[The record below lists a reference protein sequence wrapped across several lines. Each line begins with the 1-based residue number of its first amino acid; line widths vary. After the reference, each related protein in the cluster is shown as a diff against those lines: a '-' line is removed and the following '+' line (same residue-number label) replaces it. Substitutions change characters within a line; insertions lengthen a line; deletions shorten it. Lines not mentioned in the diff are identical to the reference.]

1 MGKDVGAADICAA
14 QRLGGGVDPEVRS
27 ARMSD
32 SRYEA
37 GLKVRT
43 EVLGEEH
50 VARAQA
56 RLTPLDADFQRWI
69 TESAWGGVWTRPD
82 LDRRTRSLV
91 TIALLAGLGRHEEL
105 ELHFHASKNI
115 GVDPNEIAEV
125 LMHVAVYAGVPAA
138 NRAFA
143 LAKAILDLPA
153 EKPAE

>member
-1 MGKDVGAADICAA
+1 
-14 QRLGGGVDPEVRS
+14 
-27 ARMSD
+27 MSDSHD

-43 EVLGEEH
+43 EVLGAEH

-56 RLTPLDADFQRWI
+56 RLSPLDADFQHFI
-69 TESAWGGVWTRPD
+69 TEYAWGSVWDRPG

-105 ELHFHASKNI
+105 ELHFRASKNI
-115 GVDPNEIAEV
+115 GVDPKEIAEV

-143 LAKAILDLPA
+143 LAKSILDLPSA
-153 EKPAE
+153 PSADERAASD